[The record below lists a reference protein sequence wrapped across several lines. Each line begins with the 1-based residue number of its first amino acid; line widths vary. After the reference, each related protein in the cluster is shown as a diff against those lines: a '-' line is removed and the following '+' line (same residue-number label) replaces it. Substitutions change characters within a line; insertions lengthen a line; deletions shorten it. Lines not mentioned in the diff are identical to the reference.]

1 MMLSEQT
8 IREAV
13 ERLLEVVQPSKVVL
27 FGSYV
32 RGDASLDSD
41 LDLMVIILARALE
54 ILAELR
60 EQLQDVIPLW

>member
-1 MMLSEQT
+1 MLSEQT